1 MATDWKDALSALT
14 GVTPQ
19 SNEVDNTQQHNITRK
34 KREGIVYSTNNNFA
48 YTEEQFE
55 EAETLPNP
63 QQKLR
68 IRMERTGR
76 GGKTVTIVS
85 GFIGTSTDLQT
96 LCKLLKQKCGVGGTA
111 KDNEII
117 MQGDLR
123 PKLKDI
129 LIKEGYTQTK

>member
-55 EAETLPNP
+55 EAETLPNQ

-85 GFIGTSTDLQT
+85 GFIGTNTDLQT

>member
-19 SNEVDNTQQHNITRK
+19 SDKVDNTQQHNITRK
-34 KREGIVYSTNNNFA
+34 KREGIVYSTNDNFA
-48 YTEEQFE
+48 YTEEKNE
-55 EAETLPNP
+55 EVETLPNK
-63 QQKLR
+63 QQRLR
-68 IRMERTGR
+68 IRMERAGR

-85 GFIGTSTDLQT
+85 GFIGTTTDLQT

-123 PKLKDI
+123 SKLKDI

>member
-19 SNEVDNTQQHNITRK
+19 DNKVDNTTPHNITRK
-34 KREGIVYSTNNNFA
+34 KREGIVYSTNDNFA
-48 YTEEQFE
+48 YTENKIE
-55 EAETLPNP
+55 EEETLPNK

-68 IRMERTGR
+68 IRMERAGR

-85 GFIGTSTDLQT
+85 GFVGTSSNLQS

>member
-1 MATDWKDALSALT
+1 MVTDWKDALSALT

>member
-14 GVTPQ
+14 GVTSP
-19 SNEVDNTQQHNITRK
+19 SDEVDNTQQHNITRK

-48 YTEEQFE
+48 YTEEQSE
-55 EAETLPNP
+55 EAETLPNQ

-68 IRMERTGR
+68 IRMERAGR

-85 GFIGTSTDLQT
+85 GFIGTATDLQT

-117 MQGDLR
+117 IQGDLR